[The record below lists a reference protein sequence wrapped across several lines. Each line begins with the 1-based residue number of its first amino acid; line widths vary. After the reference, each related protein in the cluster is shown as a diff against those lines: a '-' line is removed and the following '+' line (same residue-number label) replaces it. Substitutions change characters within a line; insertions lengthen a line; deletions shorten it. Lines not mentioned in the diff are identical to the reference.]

1 MKDPHIESLVD
12 NLKIHVGEVNRLMK
26 ELEGLNVV
34 VRISYTEPSKSK
46 EQSQG
51 INLWHI
57 QENNNYL

>member
-1 MKDPHIESLVD
+1 VD
-12 NLKIHVGEVNRLMK
+12 NLKIHVDEVNRLMK
-26 ELEGLNVV
+26 ELDGLNVV